1 MNYNVA
7 DVTLEDLGHAGE
19 VVVTKE
25 DSLLLHGKGEQAA
38 IQARVKQIQTEIEES
53 NSNYEKE
60 KLQERLARLA
70 DGVAVI
76 KVSGVPSCTGKSLS
90 FSLPAFCS
98 LISFETSLFQKC
110 DCALS

>member
-1 MNYNVA
+1 MATEGNGVSCGNSCLFLLVPPLLQVFGDEAMNYNVA
-7 DVTLEDLGHAGE
+7 DVKLEDLGHAGE

-25 DSLLLHGKGEQAA
+25 DSLLLHGKGEADA
-38 IQARVKQIQTEIEES
+38 ISARVKQIQAEIDET

-76 KVSGVPSCTGKSLS
+76 KVSGLCW
-90 FSLPAFCS
+90 C
-98 LISFETSLFQKC
+98 
-110 DCALS
+110 